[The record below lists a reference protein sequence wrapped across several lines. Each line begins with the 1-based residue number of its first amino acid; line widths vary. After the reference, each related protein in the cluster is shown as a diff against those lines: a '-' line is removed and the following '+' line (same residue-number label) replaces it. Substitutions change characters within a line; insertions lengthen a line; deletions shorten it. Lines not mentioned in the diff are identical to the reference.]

1 MTTLGYQ
8 VEDLES
14 AMAMAKASERLAMLP
29 GVTQVTVNLA
39 HQERSVLFL
48 RTTSSVLAA
57 QVSACLRTVGAR
69 LAGPSPRVTGSLQRT
84 FTRGA

>member
-1 MTTLGYQ
+1 VTTLGYQ

-48 RTTSSVLAA
+48 RTTSSVPAA
-57 QVSACLRTVGAR
+57 
-69 LAGPSPRVTGSLQRT
+69 
-84 FTRGA
+84 